1 MSGKPELQPPS
12 QPRIFAS
19 DPNASRFKLIALIGF
34 VILAVG
40 AIAVVI
46 ILPGHLARQRD
57 LAQLNP
63 DAESVQPEV
72 AVIEES
78 ASKAKEAQELLQEIL
93 KLQARLENEGV
104 INWGVEPYSTNYSR
118 VLTSFAEANAYLDG
132 QLFDQAMKGYR
143 ETIEQLETLAA
154 SRTEISR
161 QALQAGDEA
170 FAELDSKL
178 AKRHYEIALAA
189 DSGNS
194 EAQVGL
200 QRAENLPQVLEHIA
214 QGQFHEGKGKLNIAR
229 KMYNGAISLD
239 KDFQAARDHLRH
251 VDQLILERDFRRSM
265 SDAISALN
273 QKEIGQA
280 KHALDIAR
288 KLRPNAAGVRDLE
301 QQLKNIE
308 QSVAL
313 QRLRIQILQY
323 EQTEQWEKAVKS
335 YNKVLKID
343 ANTGFAQQGKLRAEK
358 FVLLNRQV
366 QKYLSNPDDLQAPE
380 IMKHARKIYEMAIDK
395 SETGPMFRE
404 KTEKLGHL
412 LEVYNKPVSILV
424 QSDDMTDVR
433 IYRVGGLGHF
443 LEHRLKLQPGIY
455 KALGTRSGY
464 RDVSILFTVPVGGED
479 ITLSVYCKEKI

>member
-288 KLRPNAAGVRDLE
+288 KLRP
-301 QQLKNIE
+301 
-308 QSVAL
+308 
-313 QRLRIQILQY
+313 
-323 EQTEQWEKAVKS
+323 
-335 YNKVLKID
+335 
-343 ANTGFAQQGKLRAEK
+343 
-358 FVLLNRQV
+358 
-366 QKYLSNPDDLQAPE
+366 
-380 IMKHARKIYEMAIDK
+380 
-395 SETGPMFRE
+395 
-404 KTEKLGHL
+404 
-412 LEVYNKPVSILV
+412 
-424 QSDDMTDVR
+424 
-433 IYRVGGLGHF
+433 
-443 LEHRLKLQPGIY
+443 
-455 KALGTRSGY
+455 
-464 RDVSILFTVPVGGED
+464 
-479 ITLSVYCKEKI
+479 